1 MERVTLE
8 RWPNRSSPDYATEP
22 LDKRFI
28 RKYHIYAAM
37 VDTEQTRERCRTGID
52 SLDNILYGGIP
63 RSNTILLTGSCG
75 TGKTSLALE
84 FLIHG
89 ALEGERSMFLS
100 VTESSEKLLANVIQY
115 DFLDKKLIDNQ
126 KLVLV
131 DLPVMY
137 ERLGL
142 VKAELSMEEVGIIVL
157 SVLDLVKELRIK
169 RLVIDSI
176 TSVGYKLKTQE
187 KIRDFILRLSKGLSA
202 LECTS
207 MLVSEVQ
214 PNTQAYSTF
223 MVEEALAD
231 GIILMGNMERRGD
244 LLRTLQ
250 VIKMRGT
257 SHSRAKYVLDLTPA
271 GVLLVP
277 LLKGGGGNL

>member
-1 MERVTLE
+1 MSPRTGER
-8 RWPNRSSPDYATEP
+8 A
-22 LDKRFI
+22 
-28 RKYHIYAAM
+28 
-37 VDTEQTRERCRTGID
+37 RCITGID
-52 SLDNILYGGIP
+52 GLDTILYGGIP

-89 ALEGERSMFLS
+89 AMQGENSLFVS
-100 VTESSEKLLANVIQY
+100 VTENSDKLLANIMPY
-115 DFLDKKLIDNQ
+115 RFFEDDLI
-126 KLVLV
+126 KSGLLEFV

-137 ERLGL
+137 ERLGMT
-142 VKAELSMEEVGIIVL
+142 KPEMSMEEIDLLVAGISSIA
-157 SVLDLVKELRIK
+157 KELGTK

-176 TSVGYKLKTQE
+176 TSVCYKLKTSE
-187 KIRDFILRLSKGLSA
+187 KIRDFVLKLSKALSD

-207 MLVSEVQ
+207 ILVSEVSA
-214 PNTQAYSTF
+214 PASSYSMF
-223 MVEEALAD
+223 GVEEAISD
-231 GIILMGNMERRGD
+231 GIILMANMERRGD

-257 SHSRAKYVLDLTPA
+257 MHSRAKYVLDLTPV

-277 LLKGGGGNL
+277 LLKGGSSTK

>member
-1 MERVTLE
+1 M
-8 RWPNRSSPDYATEP
+8 AEP
-22 LDKRFI
+22 
-28 RKYHIYAAM
+28 
-37 VDTEQTRERCRTGID
+37 EQQRDRCKTGIE
-52 SLDNILYGGIP
+52 SLDSILYGGIP

-89 ALEGERSMFLS
+89 ALEGERSMFVS
-100 VTESSEKLLANVIQY
+100 VTEASEKLLANVIKY
-115 DFLDKKLIDNQ
+115 DFLDKNLVSSEKLIFI
-126 KLVLV
+126 
-131 DLPVMY
+131 DLPLIY

-142 VKAELSMEEVGIIVL
+142 VKTELSMEEAGILVASII
-157 SVLDLVKELRIK
+157 DLAKELKIK
-169 RLVIDSI
+169 RMVIDSI
-176 TSVGYKLKTQE
+176 TSIGYKLKTQE
-187 KIRDFILRLSKGLSA
+187 NIRDFILKLSKGLSS
-202 LECTS
+202 LGCTS

-214 PNTQAYSTF
+214 PGTQAYSTF

-257 SHSRAKYVLDLTPA
+257 MHSRAKYVLDLTSA